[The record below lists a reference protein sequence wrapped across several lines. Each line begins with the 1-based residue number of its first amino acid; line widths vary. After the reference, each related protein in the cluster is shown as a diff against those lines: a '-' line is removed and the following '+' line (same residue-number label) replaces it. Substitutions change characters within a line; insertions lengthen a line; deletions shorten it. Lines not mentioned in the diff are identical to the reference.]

1 MNVLM
6 QFWIL
11 TIFPLSL
18 VLDRIKEF
26 VDPFSEKGV
35 RNETVFKPSFDICLS
50 TFAVP
55 GIVFVIVQTQD
66 STFSFSYYNV
76 TKSYKAYQLLFG
88 CTLMSCY
95 LVLPI
100 LINMTSK
107 CIDKKISIYFISY
120 EVYANNCHSATFT
133 FVISRLPVT

>member
-26 VDPFSEKGV
+26 VDLFSEKGA

-50 TFAVP
+50 TCAVP

-66 STFSFSYYNV
+66 STFYFSYYNV

-88 CTLMSCY
+88 CTLMACY

-107 CIDKKISIYFISY
+107 CIDKQISIYFISY
-120 EVYANNCHSATFT
+120 EVNANHCHLATFT
-133 FVISRLPVT
+133 FAICRLPVT